1 MCPYYLAREFKAT
14 IVIAVY
20 IPPSADAAVAC
31 EVISSAAAKL
41 QTEHPDAFMV
51 ITGDFNHASLDE
63 TLNNFH
69 QYVDCPTRDNK
80 TLDLLYVN
88 AMDAYDSTALP
99 PLSRS
104 DHNLVMMTPRCSS
117 REKAACAHQDEE
129 VDTGGC

>member
-1 MCPYYLAREFKAT
+1 MRPYYLLRVFTAT

-31 EVISSAAAKL
+31 EVISSAAAKP

-51 ITGDFNHASLDE
+51 ITSDFNHASLDK

-80 TLDLLYVN
+80 MLDLLYAN
-88 AMDAYDSTALP
+88 AMDAYDAI
-99 PLSRS
+99 
-104 DHNLVMMTPRCSS
+104 
-117 REKAACAHQDEE
+117 
-129 VDTGGC
+129 